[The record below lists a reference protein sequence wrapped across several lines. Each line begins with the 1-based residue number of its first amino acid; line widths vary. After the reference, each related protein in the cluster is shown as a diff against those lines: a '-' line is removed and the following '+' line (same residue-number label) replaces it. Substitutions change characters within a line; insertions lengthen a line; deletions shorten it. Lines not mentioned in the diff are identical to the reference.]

1 MTEEIRK
8 DILGRDIKVGDFV
21 AVPHSNTMIVT
32 QITKINP
39 KMLRV
44 HPVQGSGW
52 RSKDG
57 YLKYPKEVVLL
68 DAPHVTMYILK
79 SSK

>member
-1 MTEEIRK
+1 MSDEVRK

-21 AVPHSNTMIVT
+21 AFPHSNSLYLG
-32 QITKINP
+32 QISKINP

-44 HPVQGSGW
+44 HPVKG

-57 YLKYPKEVVLL
+57 YLKYPHETVLV
-68 DAPHVTMYILK
+68 DASYVTMYILK
-79 SSK
+79 TSN